1 MLKKKKG
8 NTTKCTSKR
17 HNYESDQDLFFAFLE
32 RASPALL
39 VLSPYREINVL
50 TAV

>member
-39 VLSPYREINVL
+39 LFPYREINVL